1 MAQKVPFSHLD
12 RVGIGPT
19 TTATAAPST
28 RCLLAVHKRREIP
41 ARAERKVPAIKYCT
55 AGEGKNLQK
64 LNAAE
69 NTQKAHEMKIRRGL
83 SHALDEVALLC
94 PLV

>member
-1 MAQKVPFSHLD
+1 MAQKVPFSYLD

-41 ARAERKVPAIKYCT
+41 ARAERS
-55 AGEGKNLQK
+55 
-64 LNAAE
+64 E
-69 NTQKAHEMKIRRGL
+69 NFQQLSTVQQGREKISRN
-83 SHALDEVALLC
+83 
-94 PLV
+94 